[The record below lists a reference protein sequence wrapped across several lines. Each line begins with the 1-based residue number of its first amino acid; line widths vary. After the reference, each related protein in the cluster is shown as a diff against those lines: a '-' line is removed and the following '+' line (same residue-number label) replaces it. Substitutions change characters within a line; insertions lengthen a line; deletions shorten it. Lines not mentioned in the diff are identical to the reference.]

1 MIKSEYIRKGR
12 TVKSLKPKYDLIQV
26 IDADT
31 GFITEVNRNVL
42 RRDFKDYELIAV
54 TNFSEERVTVVVLKE
69 KPRTRILTN
78 TGEVITLKWARKLN
92 L

>member
-1 MIKSEYIRKGR
+1 MINSEYIRKGR

-26 IDADT
+26 INAET

-54 TNFSEERVTVVVLKE
+54 TNFSEERITVVVLKK
-69 KPRTRILTN
+69 KPHTEILLN
-78 TGEVITLKWARKLN
+78 TGEVFILKWLKF
-92 L
+92 

>member
-1 MIKSEYIRKGR
+1 MINSEYIRKGR

-26 IDADT
+26 INAET

-54 TNFSEERVTVVVLKE
+54 TNFSEERITVVVLKE
-69 KPRTRILTN
+69 KPHTEILLS
-78 TGEVITLKWARKLN
+78 TGEVFTLK
-92 L
+92 

>member
-1 MIKSEYIRKGR
+1 MINNEYIRKGR

-69 KPRTRILTN
+69 KPRTRILMD
-78 TGEVITLKWARKLN
+78 TGEVITLE
-92 L
+92 

>member
-1 MIKSEYIRKGR
+1 MINSEYIRKGR

-26 IDADT
+26 INADT

-54 TNFSEERVTVVVLKE
+54 TNFSEERITVVALKE
-69 KPRTRILTN
+69 KPHTEILLS
-78 TGEVITLKWARKLN
+78 TGEVFTLK
-92 L
+92 

>member
-1 MIKSEYIRKGR
+1 MINSEYIRKGR

-54 TNFSEERVTVVVLKE
+54 TNFSEERITVVVLKE
-69 KPRTRILTN
+69 NK
-78 TGEVITLKWARKLN
+78 
-92 L
+92 

>member
-1 MIKSEYIRKGR
+1 MINSEYIRKGR

-26 IDADT
+26 INANT

-54 TNFSEERVTVVVLKE
+54 TNFSEERVTVIVLEE
-69 KPRTRILTN
+69 KPHTKLIAD
-78 TGEVITLKWARKLN
+78 TGEVYITL
-92 L
+92 

>member
-1 MIKSEYIRKGR
+1 MINSEYIRKGR

-26 IDADT
+26 INAET

-54 TNFSEERVTVVVLKE
+54 TNFSEERITVVVLKE
-69 KPRTRILTN
+69 KPHTEILLN
-78 TGEVITLKWARKLN
+78 TGEVITLK
-92 L
+92 

>member
-1 MIKSEYIRKGR
+1 MINSEYIRKGR

-26 IDADT
+26 IDVDT

-54 TNFSEERVTVVVLKE
+54 TNFSEERITVVVLKE
-69 KPRTRILTN
+69 KPRTRLLMD
-78 TGEVITLKWARKLN
+78 TGEVITLE
-92 L
+92 

>member
-1 MIKSEYIRKGR
+1 MINSEYIRKGR

-26 IDADT
+26 IDANT

-54 TNFSEERVTVVVLKE
+54 TNFSEERVTVIVLKK
-69 KPRTRILTN
+69 KPHTEILLN
-78 TGEVITLKWARKLN
+78 TGEVFILK
-92 L
+92 

>member
-1 MIKSEYIRKGR
+1 MINSEYIRKGR

-26 IDADT
+26 INAET

-54 TNFSEERVTVVVLKE
+54 TNFSEERITVVVLKK
-69 KPRTRILTN
+69 KPHTEILLN
-78 TGEVITLKWARKLN
+78 TGEVFILK
-92 L
+92 

>member
-1 MIKSEYIRKGR
+1 MINSEYIRKGR

-26 IDADT
+26 INANT

-54 TNFSEERVTVVVLKE
+54 TNFSEERITVVVLKE
-69 KPRTRILTN
+69 KPRTKLITD
-78 TGEVITLKWARKLN
+78 TGEVYITL
-92 L
+92 

>member
-54 TNFSEERVTVVVLKE
+54 TNFSEERITVVVLKE
-69 KPRTRILTN
+69 KPRTRLFLN
-78 TGEVITLKWARKLN
+78 TGEVITLE
-92 L
+92 